1 MRYKCYRLR
10 FQYYWIR
17 DIRKL
22 VILAVGMTKEYSAR
36 TSFSLPPK
44 LLEELDEVTK
54 VMGYEDRSRTI
65 QMAIR
70 NLITETEVSTKG
82 DALAVGTIIVLYN
95 HEKRGID
102 EKLNDVGHHFI
113 KSIVSS
119 LHVHLDREQC
129 LSIIVARCEV
139 RTMLMLERHLR
150 GIAGIT
156 QMKFNYVVPNLESA

>member
-1 MRYKCYRLR
+1 
-10 FQYYWIR
+10 
-17 DIRKL
+17 
-22 VILAVGMTKEYSAR
+22 MTKEYSTR

-44 LLEELDEVTK
+44 LLKELDEVTK
-54 VMGYEDRSRTI
+54 VMGYVERSKTI

-70 NLITETEVSTKG
+70 NLITDSEFSTTG

-102 EKLNDVGHHFI
+102 EKLNDVGHDFI

-119 LHVHLDREQC
+119 LHVHLDKEQC
-129 LSIIVARCEV
+129 LSIIVAKCEIK
-139 RTMLMLERHLR
+139 TMLALEEHLR

-156 QMKFNYVVPNLESA
+156 QMKFSYIVPSLGSV